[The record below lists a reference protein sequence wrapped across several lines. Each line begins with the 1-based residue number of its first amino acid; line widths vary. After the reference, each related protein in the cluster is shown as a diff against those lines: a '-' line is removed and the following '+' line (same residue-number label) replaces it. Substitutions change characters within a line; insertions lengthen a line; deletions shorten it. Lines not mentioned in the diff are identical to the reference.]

1 MRKAEEEERR
11 RKAEEEERIAEEERR
26 AEEEAAELRATLRR
40 KAEERKAEEEE
51 KRAADEAAKKAAEE
65 EAKRIEREAEEK
77 AAQLKRE
84 AEERAERIEREASRK
99 AAELEREAQIK
110 AMEAKEKLRKKAI
123 ERKRQMDIEERENQI
138 AREKAAERFAAMEKE
153 MEERKAKLEDL
164 DSEAMKK
171 ESALLRV
178 AEKSKDIDFGILGF
192 AVAEDKDQ
200 LQEIK
205 GVGPFIEEK
214 LNALGIFT
222 FAQISR
228 MTPDLEDKVNEAI
241 EFFPGRVKRD
251 EWTKQ
256 ARSFV
261 DQGDDSS
268 TSNPSPPEE
277 SPTSPNQRELLEQAK
292 EEMRKK
298 KIAEEK
304 EGEMQSRME
313 RAAEMLS
320 RSKREETPEKS
331 EEDESSIDFAKIGF
345 GSEED
350 RDELQRI
357 DGIGRFVEQKLN
369 AIGIYK
375 LSQIA
380 NMDQSISDE
389 VNDAIGLG
397 PGRIDRDEWVLQA
410 KRLIR

>member
-1 MRKAEEEERR
+1 
-11 RKAEEEERIAEEERR
+11 
-26 AEEEAAELRATLRR
+26 
-40 KAEERKAEEEE
+40 
-51 KRAADEAAKKAAEE
+51 
-65 EAKRIEREAEEK
+65 
-77 AAQLKRE
+77 
-84 AEERAERIEREASRK
+84 
-99 AAELEREAQIK
+99 
-110 AMEAKEKLRKKAI
+110 MEAKEKLRKKAI

-228 MTPDLEDKVNEAI
+228 MTPDLEEKVNEAI

-261 DQGDDSS
+261 FWVQICGSF
-268 TSNPSPPEE
+268 TLIGTCAPVAGPA
-277 SPTSPNQRELLEQAK
+277 LLCK
-292 EEMRKK
+292 T
-298 KIAEEK
+298 
-304 EGEMQSRME
+304 
-313 RAAEMLS
+313 AA
-320 RSKREETPEKS
+320 
-331 EEDESSIDFAKIGF
+331 
-345 GSEED
+345 
-350 RDELQRI
+350 LQCC
-357 DGIGRFVEQKLN
+357 
-369 AIGIYK
+369 
-375 LSQIA
+375 
-380 NMDQSISDE
+380 
-389 VNDAIGLG
+389 
-397 PGRIDRDEWVLQA
+397 WVLF
-410 KRLIR
+410 